1 LLILAITEIVT
12 AGFGL
17 ASAAHEDG
25 PHVLDEW
32 VDAMRQG
39 TVSVAVLVYRGGDGT
54 VSTPLY
60 QLKAEFF
67 KTLGH
72 PARIRVL
79 ELLSEREHAVAEMLP
94 EVGIEPA
101 HLSQQLAVLRRA
113 NLVVTR
119 KEGSTVYY
127 SLTSPNVAEL
137 LRVARTILSG
147 VLAGQAELLADLQ
160 AAQAEGRQPS

>member
-1 LLILAITEIVT
+1 MSL
-12 AGFGL
+12 
-17 ASAAHEDG
+17 
-25 PHVLDEW
+25 
-32 VDAMRQG
+32 
-39 TVSVAVLVYRGGDGT
+39 
-54 VSTPLY
+54 PLY

-94 EVGIEPA
+94 QVGIEPA

-113 NLVVTR
+113 SLVTSR

-127 SLTSPNVAEL
+127 SLTSPHVAEL
-137 LRVARTILSG
+137 LAVARQILTG
-147 VLAGQAELLADLQ
+147 VLSGQAEMLQDLR
-160 AAQAEGRQPS
+160 AAAS

>member
-1 LLILAITEIVT
+1 MAVRLGLSRRAPT
-12 AGFGL
+12 AT
-17 ASAAHEDG
+17 AAQAQARE
-25 PHVLDEW
+25 
-32 VDAMRQG
+32 AAR
-39 TVSVAVLVYRGGDGT
+39 

-79 ELLSEREHAVAEMLP
+79 ELLSDREHAVAEMLP
-94 EVGIEPA
+94 QVGIEPS

-113 NLVVTR
+113 NLVISR

-127 SLTSPNVAEL
+127 SLTSPHIAEL
-137 LRVARTILSG
+137 LAVARQILTG
-147 VLAGQAELLADLQ
+147 VLSGQAELLRDLR
-160 AAQAEGRQPS
+160 ASAV

>member
-1 LLILAITEIVT
+1 
-12 AGFGL
+12 
-17 ASAAHEDG
+17 
-25 PHVLDEW
+25 
-32 VDAMRQG
+32 M
-39 TVSVAVLVYRGGDGT
+39 
-54 VSTPLY
+54 STPLY

-101 HLSQQLAVLRRA
+101 HLSQQLAVLRRS
-113 NLVVTR
+113 NLVVSR

-127 SLTSPNVAEL
+127 SLTSPQVAEL
-137 LRVARTILSG
+137 LRVARGILSG
-147 VLAGQAELLADLQ
+147 VLAGQAELLADLR
-160 AAQAEGRQPS
+160 AGQAEPGQPPE

>member
-1 LLILAITEIVT
+1 
-12 AGFGL
+12 
-17 ASAAHEDG
+17 
-25 PHVLDEW
+25 
-32 VDAMRQG
+32 M
-39 TVSVAVLVYRGGDGT
+39 
-54 VSTPLY
+54 STPLY

-79 ELLSEREHAVAEMLP
+79 ELLSEHEHAVAEMLP

-113 NLVVTR
+113 NLVKTR

-127 SLTSPNVAEL
+127 SLTSPKVAEL

-147 VLAGQAELLADLQ
+147 VLAGQAELLADLK
-160 AAQAEGRQPS
+160 AAQDEGQPPS

>member
-1 LLILAITEIVT
+1 M
-12 AGFGL
+12 
-17 ASAAHEDG
+17 SA
-25 PHVLDEW
+25 
-32 VDAMRQG
+32 
-39 TVSVAVLVYRGGDGT
+39 
-54 VSTPLY
+54 PLY

-113 NLVVTR
+113 NLVKTR
-119 KEGSTVYY
+119 KEGSNVYY
-127 SLTSPNVAEL
+127 SLTSPQVAEL

-160 AAQAEGRQPS
+160 AAQGEGEGEPSP

>member
-1 LLILAITEIVT
+1 
-12 AGFGL
+12 
-17 ASAAHEDG
+17 
-25 PHVLDEW
+25 
-32 VDAMRQG
+32 M
-39 TVSVAVLVYRGGDGT
+39 
-54 VSTPLY
+54 STPLY

-113 NLVVTR
+113 NLVKTR
-119 KEGSTVYY
+119 KEGSNVYY
-127 SLTSPNVAEL
+127 SLTSPQVAEL

-160 AAQAEGRQPS
+160 AVHGGEETPS